1 MVDQKQRRRCV
12 RSPRLAFSSESESR
26 PCRRGFP
33 QRSRATADAMAP
45 MIDDDDSDDEVP
57 LASRVGVK
65 KESSTPKRASPHARP
80 ARDHTARTLFKL
92 RSPRAILFVGDDRSS
107 PRGTAV

>member
-1 MVDQKQRRRCV
+1 MVTKSADAVASDRPSQK
-12 RSPRLAFSSESESR
+12 ESR

-80 ARDHTARTLFKL
+80 ARDHDARMLSNCARRA
-92 RSPRAILFVGDDRSS
+92 RSAFGDDRSS

>member
-1 MVDQKQRRRCV
+1 
-12 RSPRLAFSSESESR
+12 
-26 PCRRGFP
+26 
-33 QRSRATADAMAP
+33 

-80 ARDHTARTLFKL
+80 ARIDDARTRNAALAARRRL
-92 RSPRAILFVGDDRSS
+92 RG
-107 PRGTAV
+107 